1 MKHVVNLSEIATVA
15 LLAGT
20 WLVVLAAAAAQGE
33 AAEKRADTWHAD
45 PDLVRSLTKRRAGT
59 LYDEAKV
66 PDYTLPDPLAMADG
80 TRVTDPKQWP
90 ARRAEILDL
99 FRTHV
104 YGRAPGRPEK
114 MTFEVFDLADGALGG
129 KAVRRQVAVRFTGT
143 DDGPRMDLLVYLPAG
158 AKGPVPAFLLLNF
171 AGNHTVHADPGIR
184 LSTSWM
190 RNRSG
195 VADHRA
201 TEKTRGTA
209 AKRFPIPLIL
219 ARGYALA
226 TAYYGDI
233 DPDHHDGFKN
243 GVHGALDKGERDP
256 DAWASITAWAWG
268 LARALD
274 YLETDKSVDAKRVA
288 VLGHSRLGKTALWA
302 GARDERFAIVIS
314 NDSGCGGA
322 ALSRRAFGETV
333 ERINKSFPH
342 WFCGNFK
349 KYNSKEGDLPVDQH
363 MLIALAAP
371 RPVYVASADRDL
383 WADPRGEFL
392 SCKAADP
399 VYRLLGTEGLPTDT
413 MPPLDAPV
421 MGRIGYHV
429 RTGGHDLSEYDWRQ
443 YLDFADKHF
452 GRTK

>member
-1 MKHVVNLSEIATVA
+1 MKHVIHLADVVTVA
-15 LLAGT
+15 IVAGT
-20 WLVVLAAAAAQGE
+20 WLVVLAAAQGE
-33 AAEKRADTWHAD
+33 AAEKRADTWQAN
-45 PDLVRSLTKRRAGT
+45 PDLVKDLTQKRGGT
-59 LYDEAKV
+59 RWAEADV
-66 PDYTLPDPLAMADG
+66 PDYTLPHPLVMADG
-80 TRVTDPKQWP
+80 TKVTDPKQWP

-104 YGRAPGRPEK
+104 YGRSPGRPEK
-114 MTFEVFDLADGALGG
+114 MTFEVFERDEKALGG
-129 KAVRRQVAVRFTGT
+129 KAVRRQVAVRFTGS

-171 AGNHTVHADPGIR
+171 QGNHAVSEDPGIR

-190 RNRSG
+190 RARAG
-195 VADHRA
+195 VVDHRA
-201 TEKTRGTA
+201 TEKARGVA

-219 ARGYALA
+219 SRGYALA

-243 GVHGALDKGERDP
+243 GVHGAIASPGTQGEDS
-256 DAWASITAWAWG
+256 WASIAAWAWG

-274 YLETDKSVDAKRVA
+274 YLETDKAVDAKRVA

-349 KYNSKEGDLPVDQH
+349 KYNGKEGDLPVDQH
-363 MLIALAAP
+363 MLIALMAP

-392 SCKAADP
+392 ACKGADP
-399 VYRLLGTEGLPTDT
+399 VHKLLGTEGLPTDT
-413 MPPLDAPV
+413 MPPLDTPV
-421 MGRIGYHV
+421 MGTIGYHV

-443 YLDFADKHF
+443 YLDFADRHF
-452 GRTK
+452 GRIK